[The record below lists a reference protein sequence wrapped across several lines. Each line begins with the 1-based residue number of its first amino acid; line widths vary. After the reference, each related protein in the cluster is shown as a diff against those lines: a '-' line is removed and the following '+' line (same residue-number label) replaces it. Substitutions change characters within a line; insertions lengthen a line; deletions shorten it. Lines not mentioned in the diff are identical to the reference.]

1 MSKRRY
7 RSRRVDNGNMKW
19 YTYLICIVL
28 IIAGIFAG
36 TAFYNEATATSYK
49 NGSINIE
56 NQFSQEQFYYSN
68 SAVVFYPNENSEAY
82 TFEIDLNKTE
92 GFDAEVNEYEVYL
105 NGFVLLDTTF
115 TGGSITS
122 NVDMHFYNVDGEV
135 AHEGEMT
142 ILLRFLN
149 NKTQLK
155 LSCPDVTSATY
166 FEEYFT
172 TNGIRLAVLE
182 IVE

>member
-7 RSRRVDNGNMKW
+7 RSRDNGNMKW

-28 IIAGIFAG
+28 IIIGIFAG

-56 NQFSQEQFYYSN
+56 NQFSQEQFFYSN
-68 SAVVFYPNENSEAY
+68 SAVVFYPTENSEAY
-82 TFEIDLNKTE
+82 AFEIDLNKTE

-105 NGFVLLDTTF
+105 NGFILLDTTF
-115 TGGSITS
+115 TGGSVTS
-122 NVDMHFYNVDGEV
+122 NVAMDFYDVDGSLV
-135 AHEGEMT
+135 HEGSLN
-142 ILLRFLN
+142 ILIRFLN

-155 LSCPDVTSATY
+155 LSCPDVESATY

-182 IVE
+182 VE